1 MLVASYRIFH
11 RRRRKIMALI
21 PSKARTGIA
30 ALTLRL
36 GRFCREWR
44 TIMKSKRNTALAGV
58 LTAFG
63 CAVLSVGSTSADT
76 CVGNCGAL
84 GADGVVTLS
93 PFGNPTY
100 QFVSTNGG
108 VTGGGQIAGVGG
120 TNGSQFT
127 TSAFSANAGDVLQF
141 FFNYVTSDGLQFADY
156 SWAELQTSVG
166 AHVAWLFT
174 ARTQPTG
181 NTSPGFGLPTNDS
194 TLTPPTTAIIP
205 PGPVWSPLGGSSGT
219 CFGQGCGFTD
229 WIQSTYT
236 IGSAGSYQLAFGVSN
251 FIDTLFA
258 SGLAFDGVLT
268 PVPGPIVGAGLPG
281 FLAACVAFLAWWRRR
296 QKTA

>member
-1 MLVASYRIFH
+1 VFVQS
-11 RRRRKIMALI
+11 
-21 PSKARTGIA
+21 SK
-30 ALTLRL
+30 
-36 GRFCREWR
+36 FV
-44 TIMKSKRNTALAGV
+44 LAFEKLQPV
-58 LTAFG
+58 RVVWLYHHW
-63 CAVLSVGSTSADT
+63 LTSADT
-76 CVGNCGAL
+76 CVGSCGAL
-84 GADGVVTLS
+84 GADGVVTHS

-127 TSAFSANAGDVLQF
+127 TSAFSANAGGALQF
-141 FFNYVTSDGLQFADY
+141 FFNYVTSDGSQFADY

-205 PGPVWSPLGGSSGT
+205 PGPVWSPLGGSSGA
-219 CFGQGCGFTD
+219 CFNGPGQGCGFTD

-236 IGSAGSYQLAFGVSN
+236 IGSAGSYQLAFGVTN
-251 FIDTLFA
+251 FIDTLFD
-258 SGLAFDGVLT
+258 SGLAFDGVT
-268 PVPGPIVGAGLPG
+268 VGGVPINPVPGPLAGAGLPG
-281 FLAACVAFLAWWRRR
+281 LILASGVLLSWWRRR
-296 QKTA
+296 QRTV